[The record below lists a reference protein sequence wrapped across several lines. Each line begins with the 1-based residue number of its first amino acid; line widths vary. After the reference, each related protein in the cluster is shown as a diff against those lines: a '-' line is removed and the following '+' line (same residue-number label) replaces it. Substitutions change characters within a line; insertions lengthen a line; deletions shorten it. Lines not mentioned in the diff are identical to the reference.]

1 MHYTYVL
8 LSNDQ
13 GRFYTGYTG
22 DLRKRLREHHRG
34 QVRWTAS
41 RQPVQLV
48 YYEACLSP
56 DDAPPPG
63 ALAAARAGRA
73 SPTCGTGWR
82 PTTALLAA
90 ISWNGTSYGRERQ
103 LVRAVSIS

>member
-8 LSNDQ
+8 LSDDQ

-34 QVRWTAS
+34 RVRWTAS

-56 DDAPPPG
+56 EDA
-63 ALAAARAGRA
+63 LR
-73 SPTCGTGWR
+73 
-82 PTTALLAA
+82 
-90 ISWNGTSYGRERQ
+90 RERSPRREREGQALPAEPAGGLPQ
-103 LVRAVSIS
+103 LC

>member
-8 LSNDQ
+8 LSDDQ

-34 QVRWTAS
+34 RVRWTAS
-41 RQPVQLV
+41 RQPVRLV

-56 DDAPPPG
+56 EDA
-63 ALAAARAGRA
+63 LR
-73 SPTCGTGWR
+73 
-82 PTTALLAA
+82 
-90 ISWNGTSYGRERQ
+90 RERSPRREREGEARLGGEPAGGLPQ
-103 LVRAVSIS
+103 RCWPQ

>member
-8 LSNDQ
+8 RSDYD

-22 DLRKRLREHHRG
+22 DLRQRLREHHRG

-48 YYEACLSP
+48 YYEACLSRE
-56 DDAPPPG
+56 DA
-63 ALAAARAGRA
+63 LR
-73 SPTCGTGWR
+73 
-82 PTTALLAA
+82 
-90 ISWNGTSYGRERQ
+90 RERFLKSGKGKRYLRSR
-103 LVRAVSIS
+103 LVAFLSSLSRNKLERH